1 MLSKIK
7 DAALTVCA
15 FFTVVFFMLFKMRGR
30 EIEKQGETIRVAKSN
45 IDKLDSAIETQNET
59 IKQTETANEILNG
72 PNDINGAFGR
82 MYERARACRNSDK
95 S

>member
-7 DAALTVCA
+7 DGALTVCA

-30 EIEKQGETIRVAKSN
+30 KIEKQGETIRVAKSN
-45 IDKLDSAIETQNET
+45 IDKLDYAIETQNET
-59 IKQTETANEILNG
+59 IKQTVTANEILNEPDNIG
-72 PNDINGAFGR
+72 GAFRR

>member
-7 DAALTVCA
+7 NAALTVCA
-15 FFTVVFFMLFKMRGR
+15 FFTVVFFILLKLCGR
-30 EIEKQGETIRVAKSN
+30 KIEKQGETIRIAKSN

-59 IKQTETANEILNG
+59 IKQTETANAILNE
-72 PNDINGAFGR
+72 PDDINGAFGR
-82 MYERARACRNSDK
+82 MRERARANSNSDK

>member
-7 DAALTVCA
+7 NAALTVCA
-15 FFTVVFFMLFKMRGR
+15 FFTVVFFILLKMCGR
-30 EIEKQGETIRVAKSN
+30 KIEKQGETIRVAESN

-59 IKQTETANEILNG
+59 IKQVEKANEILNE
-72 PNDINGAFGR
+72 PDDIDGTFER
-82 MYERARACRNSDK
+82 LRERARANRNSKK

>member
-15 FFTVVFFMLFKMRGR
+15 FFAVVFFILLKMCGR
-30 EIEKQGETIRVAKSN
+30 KIEKQGETIRVAKSN

-59 IKQTETANEILNG
+59 IKQTETANAILNE
-72 PNDINGAFGR
+72 PDDINGAFGR
-82 MYERARACRNSDK
+82 MRERARANRDGDK

>member
-7 DAALTVCA
+7 NAALTVCA
-15 FFTVVFFMLFKMRGR
+15 FFTVVFFILLKLCGR
-30 EIEKQGETIRVAKSN
+30 KIEKQGETIRVAKSN

-59 IKQTETANEILNG
+59 IKQTETANAILNEPDNAG
-72 PNDINGAFGR
+72 GAFGR